1 MNFKTE
7 IIIHNPNMNLNANTI
22 FLILN
27 FQKSSNMNQNN
38 SNFNLMNSNSNIAML
53 MAQSYVFNRK
63 LHVQLTREEKIF
75 CDKLCGMLYN
85 NNQRKFLGKSMAN
98 FMKTSGLEKNTLKKI

>member
-1 MNFKTE
+1 MNYKTE

-63 LHVQLTREEKIF
+63 LHVQLTREENIF
-75 CDKLCGMLYN
+75 YNKLYNMLYN
-85 NNQRKFLGKSMAN
+85 NNQRKFSGKSMVN
-98 FMKTSGLEKNTLKKI
+98 FMKTSGLEKNILKKI

>member
-1 MNFKTE
+1 
-7 IIIHNPNMNLNANTI
+7 MNLNVNTI

-75 CDKLCGMLYN
+75 YNKLYNMLY

-98 FMKTSGLEKNTLKKI
+98 FMKTSGLEKNMLKKI

>member
-7 IIIHNPNMNLNANTI
+7 IIIHNPNMNLNVNTI

-38 SNFNLMNSNSNIAML
+38 SNIYLMNSNSNIAML

-75 CDKLCGMLYN
+75 YNKLYNMLY

-98 FMKTSGLEKNTLKKI
+98 FMKTSGLEKNMLKKI